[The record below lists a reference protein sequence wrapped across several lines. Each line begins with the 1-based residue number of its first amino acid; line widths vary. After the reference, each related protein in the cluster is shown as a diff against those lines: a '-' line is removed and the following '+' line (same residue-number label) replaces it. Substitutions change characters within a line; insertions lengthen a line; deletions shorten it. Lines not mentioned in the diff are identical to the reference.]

1 MDTKPS
7 KKTSLEVLAGAL
19 VTVLVWVA
27 AENGL
32 NIPEYIGA
40 AVVTLIV
47 GAFAYF
53 VPAKSG
59 KYVEPDATPVGN
71 NYEPRH

>member
-19 VTVLVWVA
+19 VTVLIWVA

-32 NIPEYIGA
+32 KIPEYIGA
-40 AVVTLIV
+40 AVVTLTV
-47 GAFAYF
+47 GALAYF

-59 KYVEPDATPVGN
+59 KYVKPDDTPVAAD
-71 NYEPRH
+71 YEPKH

>member
-19 VTVLVWVA
+19 VTVIIWVA

-47 GAFAYF
+47 GALAYF

-59 KYVEPDATPVGN
+59 KYVDATPVPDD
-71 NYEPRH
+71 YEPKH